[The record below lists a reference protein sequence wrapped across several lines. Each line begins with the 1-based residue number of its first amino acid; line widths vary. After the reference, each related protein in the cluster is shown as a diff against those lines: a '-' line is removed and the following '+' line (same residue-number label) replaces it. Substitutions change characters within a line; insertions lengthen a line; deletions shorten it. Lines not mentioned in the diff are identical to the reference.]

1 MSAIFPPAVPRTNA
15 ATTPNAAQEPPK
27 QMFRNSTAG
36 PLLLRRAQ
44 EVGTLIRVGRDTYIE
59 PHDAELPQWDRVRA
73 EVLARCATLQRRS
86 GDSFVVSHMTAALIH
101 GLWVPTSTT
110 VHVTQP
116 HSRTSTPWSFDP
128 VVRHRRELRPE
139 EVTMVG
145 GIRVTSLARTVI
157 DCITALPP
165 VWGLAVADSALRAI
179 VRPERSKP
187 EEALERAAP
196 ILKEWR
202 ALLEARGPKRG
213 LIRARAILDAA
224 SPLPESPGESR
235 SRAVLLAPGLPMPL
249 LQIPVKLG
257 DTTAW
262 CDFGWLIAPGRYLL
276 GEFDGAVK
284 YRLDGLTGIA
294 LSNKLSE
301 EKQRE
306 DGLRR
311 LRHRIE
317 RVVNADLSTADRRAQ
332 MVDRMVAKLPA
343 QLLVNCVP
351 RPGFAIA
358 PDPLPPGRKLVRRRR
373 R

>member
-1 MSAIFPPAVPRTNA
+1 MELKSRGSAIHMPHRPEGSIHSTKRWVERGLVDAGHRRSMSAIFPPAVPRTNA

-145 GIRVTSLARTVI
+145 GIRVTSLVANGHRLHHGAAARLGPRRSGQRLAC
-157 DCITALPP
+157 DRPP
-165 VWGLAVADSALRAI
+165 RAQQ
-179 VRPERSKP
+179 
-187 EEALERAAP
+187 
-196 ILKEWR
+196 
-202 ALLEARGPKRG
+202 ARGG
-213 LIRARAILDAA
+213 
-224 SPLPESPGESR
+224 S
-235 SRAVLLAPGLPMPL
+235 
-249 LQIPVKLG
+249 
-257 DTTAW
+257 
-262 CDFGWLIAPGRYLL
+262 
-276 GEFDGAVK
+276 
-284 YRLDGLTGIA
+284 
-294 LSNKLSE
+294 
-301 EKQRE
+301 
-306 DGLRR
+306 
-311 LRHRIE
+311 
-317 RVVNADLSTADRRAQ
+317 
-332 MVDRMVAKLPA
+332 
-343 QLLVNCVP
+343 
-351 RPGFAIA
+351 
-358 PDPLPPGRKLVRRRR
+358 
-373 R
+373 